1 MKRVLIAL
9 AAWLVLLGFVR
20 KSQNDNFLKEARK
33 IGEEMNLV
41 CMGYHE
47 SFIEIGNPFSWITRR
62 SKYHLIDP
70 SRVATIPI
78 PKIPV
83 LASNKYLIQVNYVS
97 YKGVSD
103 SHASIWIIDS
113 NREYIALLGNLDEI
127 ERMSEEEIY
136 SLKPNF
142 TGIKMWQDNS
152 WMMNIFDWL
161 KDGTPKSADY
171 CD

>member
-70 SRVATIPI
+70 SRVAKIPI
-78 PKIPV
+78 Y
-83 LASNKYLIQVNYVS
+83 LDSNKYLIQVNYLS

-103 SHASIWIIDS
+103 SHASIWIIDTK
-113 NREYIALLGNLDEI
+113 RESVALLGNLDEM
-127 ERMSEEEIY
+127 ERMSEEEIS

-142 TGIKMWQDNS
+142 RGIKFWGQDNS

>member
-47 SFIEIGNPFSWITRR
+47 SIIELGNPFSWITRR

-83 LASNKYLIQVNYVS
+83 LASNKYLIQVNYLS
-97 YKGVSD
+97 YKSD

-113 NREYIALLGNLDEI
+113 NREYVALLGNLDEI
-127 ERMSEEEIY
+127 ERMSEEEIS

-142 TGIKMWQDNS
+142 RGIKFWGQDNS

-161 KDGTPKSADY
+161 KDGMPKSADY